1 MPLLAENTENW
12 PRLRGSLAN
21 GLPVDISD
29 KSLPVK
35 WSKTENV
42 KWKTN
47 VPGSGWSSPIVWGDK
62 VFVTSVI
69 NDKAEDNEKPKA
81 GL

>member
-1 MPLLAENTENW
+1 MIIPLASLIQYALFYLMMNRIIKFFIINLVFISMPLLAENTENW

-21 GLPVDISD
+21 GLPVVISD
-29 KSLPVK
+29 KSLPVT

-47 VPGSGWSSPIVWGDK
+47 VPG
-62 VFVTSVI
+62 
-69 NDKAEDNEKPKA
+69 
-81 GL
+81 